1 MASLRAKQGAAV
13 QVRHDPRGTDVIE
26 NKRCQKWSTTWTRK
40 KPKKKTLDQQL
51 YLTVYPN
58 ATKLAISH
66 ENLYFYFKV
75 PT

>member
-1 MASLRAKQGAAV
+1 ME
-13 QVRHDPRGTDVIE
+13 HNMD
-26 NKRCQKWSTTWTRK
+26 K
-40 KPKKKTLDQQL
+40 KKTKKKTLDQQL

-66 ENLYFYFKV
+66 ENLYFYFKE